1 MKSLI
6 QKKKQLRNF
15 QNNNI
20 VKTNELKVK
29 SKTENLSV
37 IRDFVSSYAADA
49 GIASDIIENIILAV
63 DEACTN
69 IIKHAYHSVPDG
81 EIIIKLKLSGKKFIV
96 TIKDYGNSFSPE
108 KIPEPD
114 LQKYYRQKKVGG
126 LGMYLMK
133 TLMDD
138 VKYHSVPGK
147 YNEVL
152 LSKSIK
158 IGKSNVRQ

>member
-1 MKSLI
+1 MKYLI
-6 QKKKQLRNF
+6 QKKKQLRNS
-15 QNNNI
+15 QKNNI
-20 VKTNELKVK
+20 VKTNKLKVK

-37 IRDFVSSYAADA
+37 IRDFVSSNAAEA
-49 GIASDIIENIILAV
+49 NIAQDIVENIILAV

-81 EIIIKLKLSGKKFIV
+81 EIIIKLKLSGKKFVV
-96 TIKDYGNSFSPE
+96 TITDYGNSFSPD

-133 TLMDD
+133 TLMDN
-138 VKYHSVPGK
+138 VEYRSVPGK

-152 LSKSIK
+152 LSKNIK
-158 IGKSNVRQ
+158 ADKSNVR